1 MNRLAGRVAVVTGA
15 GGGIGSEVALVFAEH
30 GAIVV
35 ANDVDPH
42 SLGQTALACQR
53 HTRESIAIVADVSE
67 SAAVDDM
74 FAQVRERFGRVD
86 ALVTV
91 AGISSVADRER
102 DDANRPAGATV
113 QPTYAVAIESMSDES
128 WRRMLAVHL
137 DGTFYCTRAA
147 VRMMTAQGA
156 GSIVCISSI
165 AGLAGIGPFHYAAAK
180 GGILGLVR
188 SLARDLGPLGIRIN
202 AVSPGAIDAGM
213 TRTHKPEVVQ
223 AFIPTVPLRRLGHAR
238 DIAYAALHLAS
249 DESAYTTGQS
259 LSPNGG
265 VVIA

>member
-1 MNRLAGRVAVVTGA
+1 MDRLAGRVAVITGA
-15 GGGIGSEVALVFAEH
+15 GGGIGSEVALVFAKH

-53 HTRESIAIVADVSE
+53 HTSDSIAIVADVAD

-74 FAQVRERFGRVD
+74 FAQVRQRFGRVD

-91 AGISSVADRER
+91 AGISSVADRQREEAAQPPR
-102 DDANRPAGATV
+102 EAAP
-113 QPTYAVAIESMSDES
+113 PTYAVGITSLSDES

-147 VRMMTAQGA
+147 VAMMAEQGS

-165 AGLAGIGPFHYAAAK
+165 AGLAGLGPFHYAAAK
-180 GGILGLVR
+180 GGILGFVR
-188 SLARDLGPLGIRIN
+188 SLARDLGPIGIRIN

-213 TRTHKPEVVQ
+213 TRTFKPEVVE
-223 AFIPTVPLRRLGHAR
+223 AFTPTVPLRRLGHAR

-265 VVIA
+265 AVIG

>member
-1 MNRLAGRVAVVTGA
+1 MITGA

-30 GAIVV
+30 GAVVV

-53 HTRESIAIVADVSE
+53 HTRDSTAIVADVSD

-74 FAQVRERFGRVD
+74 FAQVRQRFGRVD

-91 AGISSVADRER
+91 AGISSLADRQREE
-102 DDANRPAGATV
+102 ASKPAGSHA
-113 QPTYAVAIESMSDES
+113 PTYAVGITSMSDES
-128 WRRMLAVHL
+128 WHRMLAVHL
-137 DGTFYCTRAA
+137 DGTFFCTRAA
-147 VRMMTAQGA
+147 VSMMAERGS

-165 AGLAGIGPFHYAAAK
+165 AGTAGLGPFHYAAAK
-180 GGILGLVR
+180 GGILGFVR
-188 SLARDLGPLGIRIN
+188 SLARDLGPIGIRIN

-213 TRTHKPEVVQ
+213 TRTFKPEVVE
-223 AFIPTVPLRRLGHAR
+223 AFTPTVPLRRLGSAR

-265 VVIA
+265 AVIA

>member
-1 MNRLAGRVAVVTGA
+1 MDRLAGRVAVVTGA
-15 GGGIGSEVALVFAEH
+15 GGGIGTEVALMLAQH

-35 ANDVDPH
+35 ANDVDAH
-42 SLGQTALACQR
+42 ALGQSVLACQR
-53 HTRESIAIVADVSE
+53 HTDASMAIVADVAD

-74 FAQVRERFGRVD
+74 FQLVQRRFGRLD

-91 AGISSVADRER
+91 AGISSAADRER
-102 DDANRPAGATV
+102 ADAALPTGVAAP
-113 QPTYAVAIESMSDES
+113 PTYSVGIDTLSDDS

-137 DGTFYCTRAA
+137 DGTFFCARAA
-147 VRMMTAQGA
+147 VRIMAEQRN

-165 AGLAGIGPFHYAAAK
+165 AGTAGIGPIHYAAAK

-188 SLARDLGPLGIRIN
+188 ALARDLGPLGIRVN

-213 TRTHKPEVVQ
+213 TRTHKREVVD

-238 DIAYAALHLAS
+238 DIAYAALHLVS

>member
-1 MNRLAGRVAVVTGA
+1 MDRLRGRIALVTGA
-15 GGGIGSEVALVFAEH
+15 GGGIGSEVSVVFAEH
-30 GAIVV
+30 GAVVV
-35 ANDVDPH
+35 ANDVDAH
-42 SLGQTALACQR
+42 ALGQTVLACQR
-53 HTRESIAIVADVSE
+53 HTGESMAIVADVAD

-74 FAQVRERFGRVD
+74 FAQIRQRFGRLD

-91 AGISSVADRER
+91 AGISSVDDRAKADAE
-102 DDANRPAGATV
+102 RPAGLAA
-113 QPTYAVAIESMSDES
+113 PATYAIGIETLSDAS

-137 DGTFYCTRAA
+137 DGTFFCARAA
-147 VRMMTAQGA
+147 VRMMAERRA

-165 AGLAGIGPFHYAAAK
+165 AGTAGIGPIHYAAAK

-188 SLARDLGPLGIRIN
+188 SLARDLGPIGIRIN

-213 TRTHKPEVVQ
+213 TRTHKPEVVD

>member
-1 MNRLAGRVAVVTGA
+1 VVTGA
-15 GGGIGSEVALVFAEH
+15 GGGIGSEVALLFAEH

-42 SLGQTALACQR
+42 SLGQTALACLR
-53 HTRESIAIVADVSE
+53 HTSDSIAIVADVSD

-74 FAQVRERFGRVD
+74 FAQVRQRFGRVD
-86 ALVTV
+86 SLVTV

-102 DDANRPAGATV
+102 EDAARSDSVNTP
-113 QPTYAVAIESMSDES
+113 PTYSVGIASMTDES
-128 WRRMLAVHL
+128 WHRMLAVHL

-147 VRMMTAQGA
+147 VPMMIERGA

-165 AGLAGIGPFHYAAAK
+165 AGLAGLGPFHYAAAK
-180 GGILGLVR
+180 GGILGFVR

-213 TRTHKPEVVQ
+213 TRTHKPEVVA
-223 AFIPTVPLRRLGHAR
+223 AFTPSVPLRRLGQAR

>member
-1 MNRLAGRVAVVTGA
+1 MAVVTGA
-15 GGGIGSEVALVFAEH
+15 GGGIGSAVALVFAEH

-53 HTRESIAIVADVSE
+53 HTSDSTAIVADVSD

-74 FAQVRERFGRVD
+74 FAQVRQRFGRVD

-91 AGISSVADRER
+91 AGISSAADRER
-102 DDANRPAGATV
+102 DDANRPAGTSAA
-113 QPTYAVAIESMSDES
+113 PTYAVGIETMSDES

-147 VRMMTAQGA
+147 VPMMAQRRA

-165 AGLAGIGPFHYAAAK
+165 AGLAGLGPFHYAAAK

-188 SLARDLGPLGIRIN
+188 SLARDLGPIGIRIN

-223 AFIPTVPLRRLGHAR
+223 AFIPSVPLRRLGHAR
-238 DIAYAALHLAS
+238 EIAYAALHLAS

>member
-147 VRMMTAQGA
+147 VRMMTAQRA
-156 GSIVCISSI
+156 GSTVRTPGP
-165 AGLAGIGPFHYAAAK
+165 AGVAGIRRFHC
-180 GGILGLVR
+180 
-188 SLARDLGPLGIRIN
+188 AR
-202 AVSPGAIDAGM
+202 A
-213 TRTHKPEVVQ
+213 
-223 AFIPTVPLRRLGHAR
+223 
-238 DIAYAALHLAS
+238 
-249 DESAYTTGQS
+249 
-259 LSPNGG
+259 
-265 VVIA
+265 

>member
-1 MNRLAGRVAVVTGA
+1 VVTGA

-30 GAIVV
+30 GAVVV

-42 SLGQTALACQR
+42 KLGETALACQR
-53 HTRESIAIVADVSE
+53 HTSESIAIVADVAD
-67 SAAVDDM
+67 SAAVDEM
-74 FAQVRERFGRVD
+74 FAHVRQRFGRVD

-91 AGISSVADRER
+91 AGISSAADRER
-102 DDANRPAGATV
+102 EDAARTPSASD
-113 QPTYAVAIESMSDES
+113 QPTYAVGITSMTDES
-128 WRRMLAVHL
+128 WHRMLAVHL

-147 VRMMTAQGA
+147 VPLMLERGT
-156 GSIVCISSI
+156 GSIVCIASI
-165 AGLAGIGPFHYAAAK
+165 AGLAGLGPFHYAAAK
-180 GGILGLVR
+180 GGILGFVR

-213 TRTHKPEVVQ
+213 TRTHKPEVVN
-223 AFIPTVPLRRLGHAR
+223 AFIPTVPLRRLGSAR

>member
-15 GGGIGSEVALVFAEH
+15 GGGIGSEVALVFAEQ

-42 SLGQTALACQR
+42 SLGETALACQR
-53 HTRESIAIVADVSE
+53 HTSESIAIVADVSD
-67 SAAVDDM
+67 STAVDDM
-74 FAQVRERFGRVD
+74 FAQVRQRFGRVD

-91 AGISSVADRER
+91 AGISSAADRAR
-102 DDANRPAGATV
+102 DDAQRPAGTSAE
-113 QPTYAVAIESMSDES
+113 PTYAVGIASMSDES

-147 VRMMTAQGA
+147 VPMMTAQGS

-165 AGLAGIGPFHYAAAK
+165 AGLAGLGPFHYAAAK
-180 GGILGLVR
+180 GGILGFVR